1 MTENLMEQE
10 KCLSYSPYAPVR
22 YQLETWWKF
31 AVGVARDGLMV
42 ADGRFKIDL
51 PNYIMKQ
58 LIEPTMFH
66 VAKQMMEEFPDPK
79 DHGQLIGQFFAKFL
93 EQRHWVPLVAQYILN
108 GRQIFDLTDDV
119 VELLHQTDFGDCTL
133 EDWQPPY
140 EAFFIRFGK
149 CDDIRIPW
157 EDDFEYLDGAFVAV
171 TPWSDDGRERRIKF
185 GFTTSK
191 KNGQG
196 VMMPGYF
203 IDFLP
208 DEQKLPIRDAI
219 DHAIDRRISSFDDTP
234 DDGNSEKAL
243 NAHRRQEVADGG
255 EILKQAV
262 ALIINALFYLESIG
276 DKRDLEPGRDTPP
289 SLVVQWAS
297 ASPRQREKL
306 KSKLLSQGYSTV
318 YILGR
323 EIDVNIKNNTYDT
336 GTKRAHWRRGHWRKQ
351 RHGTGN
357 LLLKR
362 IWMKPQ
368 MIGAD
373 KVHDDLPG
381 HIYVVGNVENP
392 DRKH

>member
-1 MTENLMEQE
+1 MDQE
-10 KCLSYSPYAPVR
+10 TRLSYSPYAPVR
-22 YQLETWWKF
+22 YQNEAWWKF

-42 ADGRFKIDL
+42 ADGRFKMDL
-51 PNYIMKQ
+51 PNYIMEQ
-58 LIEPTMFH
+58 LIQPAMLS
-66 VAKQMMEEFPDPK
+66 VVDQIKEEFPDPN
-79 DHGQLIGQFFAKFL
+79 DHGHLVGQFLAKFM
-93 EQRHWVPLVAQYILN
+93 EQRHWVPLIAQYLLN
-108 GRQIFDLTDDV
+108 GRQIFDLTEGV
-119 VELLHQTDFGDCTL
+119 VELLQHTDFGDCTL

-140 EAFFIRFGK
+140 ETFFIRFGK

-171 TPWSDDGRERRIKF
+171 TPWNDNGNERRIKF

-191 KNGQG
+191 KDGQG

-208 DEQKLPIRDAI
+208 EEQKLPIREAVEK
-219 DHAIDRRISSFDDTP
+219 ALLRRISSFNDDP
-234 DDGNSEKAL
+234 ADDISSKAL

-262 ALIINALFYLESIG
+262 SLIINALFYLESIG
-276 DKRDLEPGRDTPP
+276 DKRELEPGRDTPP
-289 SLVVQWAS
+289 SLTVQWAN

-318 YILGR
+318 YLLGR
-323 EIDVNIKNNTYDT
+323 EIDSNVHNRVNDS
-336 GTKRAHWRRGHWRKQ
+336 GAKRAHWRRGHWRQ
-351 RHGTGN
+351 QHYGIGN
-357 LLLKR
+357 SLLKR

-381 HIYVVGNVENP
+381 HVYVVGNTDSP
-392 DRKH
+392 STRH

>member
-1 MTENLMEQE
+1 MDQENR
-10 KCLSYSPYAPVR
+10 LSYSPYAPIR
-22 YQLETWWKF
+22 YQHETWWKF
-31 AVGVARDGLMV
+31 ALYVAREGLMV
-42 ADGRFKIDL
+42 ADGRFKMDL
-51 PNYIMKQ
+51 PDFIMKQ
-58 LIEPTMFH
+58 LIEPSMSSA
-66 VAKQMMEEFPDPK
+66 AKQIMNEFPDPK
-79 DHGQLIGQFFAKFL
+79 DHGHLIGQFLGKFM
-93 EQRHWVPLVAQYILN
+93 EQRHWVPLIAQYVLN

-119 VELLHQTDFGDCTL
+119 VELLCHTDFGDCTL

-140 EAFFIRFGK
+140 DTFFLRFGK

-171 TPWSDDGRERRIKF
+171 TPWNDDGSERRIKF

-191 KNGQG
+191 KDGQG

-208 DEQKLPIRDAI
+208 EEQKLPICEAVERALQ
-219 DHAIDRRISSFDDTP
+219 RRVSSFNDTP
-234 DDGNSEKAL
+234 EDGDSEKAL
-243 NAHRRQEVADGG
+243 NAHRRQEVIDGG

-276 DKRDLEPGRDTPP
+276 NNRDLEPGRDTSPA
-289 SLVVQWAS
+289 LTVQWAN

-323 EIDVNIKNNTYDT
+323 EIDRNLQKNNNET
-336 GTKRAHWRRGHWRKQ
+336 GSKRAHWRRGHWRRQ
-351 RHGTGN
+351 RHGSGN
-357 LLLKR
+357 AMLKR

-373 KVHDDLPG
+373 KVNDDLPG
-381 HIYVVGNVENP
+381 HVYVVGNIDNP
-392 DRKH
+392 STRH